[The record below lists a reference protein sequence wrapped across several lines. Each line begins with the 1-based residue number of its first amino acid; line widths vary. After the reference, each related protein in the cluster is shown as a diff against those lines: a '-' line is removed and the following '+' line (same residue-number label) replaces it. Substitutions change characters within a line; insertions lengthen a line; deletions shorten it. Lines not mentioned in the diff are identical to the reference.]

1 MEGVA
6 AASGIIAVVGL
17 AAQVVQGC
25 NYLRGIFD
33 DAKNAPQELH
43 FLTLELRLIE
53 NIVNGIDGGHAS
65 EEYQHALDFCLEV
78 LSKLKSVVEKYAFG
92 DPSSGGRRQWG
103 QRLAMALNKDKLEK
117 HMTRLRE
124 AKGHLEDIH
133 NTYVLFL
140 LHISCSTKYL
150 RVYSEANMHI

>member
-6 AASGIIAVVGL
+6 AASSVIAVVGL

-43 FLTLELRLIE
+43 FLNVELRIIE
-53 NIVNGIDGGHAS
+53 NIVSKIDGGETN
-65 EEYQHALDFCLEV
+65 EEYQHALDFCLEA
-78 LSKLKSVVEKYAFG
+78 LMKLKSVVEKYSAG
-92 DPSSGGRRQWG
+92 DLTSGRRRQWG
-103 QRLAMALNKDKLEK
+103 PRLAMALNKDKLEK

-124 AKGHLEDIH
+124 AKGHLEGIRTTCVVFAFIVD
-133 NTYVLFL
+133 FQ
-140 LHISCSTKYL
+140 
-150 RVYSEANMHI
+150 